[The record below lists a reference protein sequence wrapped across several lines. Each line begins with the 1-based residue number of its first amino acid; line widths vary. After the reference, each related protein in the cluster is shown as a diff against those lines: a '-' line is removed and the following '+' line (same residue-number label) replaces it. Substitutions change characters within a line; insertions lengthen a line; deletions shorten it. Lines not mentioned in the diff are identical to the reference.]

1 MTTCHHLAV
10 HSQQFM
16 NYDQHH
22 QGQLIL
28 AARDKEAK
36 PTLLPSEAQRQPY
49 ELPLPSSPLKTVLM
63 HTGLLK
69 NEERQTKSLAE
80 TEVC

>member
-1 MTTCHHLAV
+1 
-10 HSQQFM
+10 M
-16 NYDQHH
+16 NYDRNH
-22 QGQLIL
+22 QGLLIL

-63 HTGLLK
+63 HTCLLR
-69 NEERQTKSLAE
+69 NEARQTKSLAE